1 MPDNYL
7 CSTHKNSFHPRSAL
21 KQDGFSVRAFHGKMD
36 IKDKTE
42 NQNDFISGIVQIMVA
57 TSAFGMGVDKKDVGL
72 VVHYE

>member
-7 CSTHKNSFHPRSAL
+7 CNAQEQLPPLAARL

-57 TSAFGMGVDKKDVGL
+57 TSASLRNGSRQKM
-72 VVHYE
+72 